1 MILLYIIIMKL
12 SSIFI
17 CILPIATYAFKVSPI
32 EKPLTKTFQFNGDI
46 APTGFFD
53 PMQITSTSDEKTL
66 KYMREAELQHGR
78 IAMVASVIL
87 PVLDMMKSDELAI
100 HALSDSSLQLNQACL
115 FSMGLFE
122 LGRMVRVYKRPIDG
136 IFQLKDDVEPGQ
148 LNPYYTFNESLSNKE
163 LSNGRLAML
172 AALGYIAQE
181 LVTQQPIF

>member
-1 MILLYIIIMKL
+1 MKL
-12 SSIFI
+12 LSIL
-17 CILPIATYAFKVSPI
+17 CYILPMSTFAFKVSSIQKPI
-32 EKPLTKTFQFNGDI
+32 TKTFHFNGDI

-78 IAMVASVIL
+78 IAMVASVVL
-87 PVLDMMKSDELAI
+87 PLLDMMQSDELAI
-100 HALSDSSLQLNQACL
+100 NALSHSSLQLNQACL

-136 IFQLKDDVEPGQ
+136 IFQLKDHIEPGQ

>member
-1 MILLYIIIMKL
+1 MKL
-12 SSIFI
+12 LSIIFY
-17 CILPIATYAFKVSPI
+17 ILPTSVYTFKVSPI
-32 EKPLTKTFQFNGDI
+32 QKPLTKTFQFNGDI

-87 PVLDMMKSDELAI
+87 PLLDMLQSDVLAI
-100 HALSDSSLQLNQACL
+100 NVLSASSLQLNQACL

-136 IFQLKDDVEPGQ
+136 IFQLKDDIEPGQ
-148 LNPYYTFNESLSNKE
+148 LNPYYTFDESLSNKE
-163 LSNGRLAML
+163 LSNGRLAMMGV
-172 AALGYIAQE
+172 LGYIAQE

>member
-1 MILLYIIIMKL
+1 MSVY
-12 SSIFI
+12 
-17 CILPIATYAFKVSPI
+17 TFKVSPI
-32 EKPLTKTFQFNGDI
+32 QKPLTKTFQFNGDI

-66 KYMREAELQHGR
+66 KYMREAELQHCR

-87 PVLDMMKSDELAI
+87 PLLDMLQSDVLAI
-100 HALSDSSLQLNQACL
+100 NVLSASSLQLNQACL

-136 IFQLKDDVEPGQ
+136 IFQLKDDIEPGQ
-148 LNPYYTFNESLSNKE
+148 LNPYYTFDESLSNKE
-163 LSNGRLAML
+163 LSNGRLAMMGV
-172 AALGYIAQE
+172 LGYIAQE